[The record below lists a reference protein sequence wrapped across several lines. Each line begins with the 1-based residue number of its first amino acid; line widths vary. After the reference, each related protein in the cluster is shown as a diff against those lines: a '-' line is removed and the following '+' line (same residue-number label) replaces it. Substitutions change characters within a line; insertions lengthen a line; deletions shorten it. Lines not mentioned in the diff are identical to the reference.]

1 MSKPLFLHFLGIHK
15 LLSSSHP
22 PTQSQK
28 IVAIIPKILNS
39 LIWGFS
45 PDLITMFKVEFLGI
59 FIQGTYSNTMEPIT
73 APKCL
78 LQINGGHT
86 AVDLVNVLISV
97 LAKHINI
104 KDQQIIEFNPTWKEL
119 IMIII

>member
-1 MSKPLFLHFLGIHK
+1 
-15 LLSSSHP
+15 
-22 PTQSQK
+22 
-28 IVAIIPKILNS
+28 
-39 LIWGFS
+39 
-45 PDLITMFKVEFLGI
+45 
-59 FIQGTYSNTMEPIT
+59 MEPIT